1 MMKVIIDR
9 FEGDFA
15 VVELPDKTMVNMLKI
30 LLPSEAKEGDV
41 ITITVDKEETKS
53 RKAHIEKLM
62 NDVWED

>member
-41 ITITVDKEETKS
+41 ISITVDKEETKN